1 MFMSAES
8 LVTLLQFADGLFP
21 AGAYAH
27 SFGLETYVQS
37 GAIAE
42 ALGAEEFLRA
52 HLEGTTS
59 RIDAVAV
66 VGALRAADERKI
78 NRCLEIDA
86 ILEAMKPAAELRA
99 ASRQMGRQTLRVA
112 AQLLGDSLIGEFAE
126 IVHLG
131 ATPCH
136 HAVVF
141 GIAGAAQ
148 GWRPD
153 DAAIAYLYA
162 TSAAI
167 AGAAVRLIPLG
178 QMQGQ
183 TIIHHLA
190 PLIISLANNAL
201 ELSISE
207 MAGFAPALEI
217 AAMRH
222 ERLEARLFRS

>member
-1 MFMSAES
+1 MSMNAES
-8 LVTLLQFADGLFP
+8 LVGLLQFSDGLFP

-27 SFGLETYVQS
+27 SCGLETYVQS
-37 GAIAE
+37 GAIAD
-42 ALGAEEFLRA
+42 ASLAQEFLRA
-52 HLEGTTS
+52 HLEGAAG

-66 VGALRAADERKI
+66 VNALRAAESRKI
-78 NRCLEIDA
+78 SQCLELDA
-86 ILEAMKPAAELRA
+86 ILEAMKPAAEMRA

-112 AQLLGDSLIGEFAE
+112 AQVLDDSVIGEFAE
-126 IVHLG
+126 IVHLS

-148 GWRPD
+148 RWRPR

-183 TIIHHLA
+183 SMIHSLA
-190 PLIISLANNAL
+190 PLIVFLAENAL
-201 ELSISE
+201 KMSIDD

>member
-1 MFMSAES
+1 MSAES
-8 LVTLLQFADGLFP
+8 LITLLQFSDGLFP

-37 GAIAE
+37 GAIAD
-42 ALGAEEFLRA
+42 ASGAEEFLRA
-52 HLEGTTS
+52 HLEGAAG

-66 VGALRAADERKI
+66 VGALRAAEGRRI
-78 NRCLEIDA
+78 SRCLELDE

-112 AQLLGDSLIGEFAE
+112 AQVLGDSVIGEFAE

-148 GWRPD
+148 GWDPS

-162 TSAAI
+162 TSAAM

-183 TIIHHLA
+183 TIIRSLA
-190 PLIISLANNAL
+190 PLVVSLAENAL
-201 ELSISE
+201 ELSTSD

-217 AAMRH
+217 AAMRD
-222 ERLEARLFRS
+222 ERLDARLFRS